1 MDNFFINKSDLEN
14 NKLRGEAVLNNLLEL
29 NEDCKG
35 EFLNISLKDFLEK
48 EAILLQKYDIVLS
61 SNNTLVI

>member
-35 EFLNISLKDFLEK
+35 EFLNISLKDFLQK